1 MERLRIF
8 QRVFY
13 DEKILSGAHRQNIK
27 AQPIKVALF
36 CIDFDVNNV

>member
-8 QRVFY
+8 QRAFY
-13 DEKILSGAHRQNIK
+13 AEKIHSGAHRQNIK